1 MNLLEEPIIKT
12 LVARLIQ
19 PGVIGLAINGSFSRD
34 DHNQYSDVDMNIF
47 IDTLPED
54 TYSLQIFNGRL
65 ISLKYIRPSDEFD
78 SLKKPE
84 RAIWAVPGLQQMQI
98 LADESGQIAKLKQA
112 AHDFKW
118 AELQDQANEYA
129 VDSLMGCAEEVHKTI
144 SGLLQENESKVLY
157 AAWGLFKGLS
167 FAAAVQAG
175 LMIESENKIFSMMQE
190 HFSSNSA
197 WVQAFRRSFG
207 MDVEAGV
214 PAYRARGRAALELY
228 EQTYLLFGDIIND
241 KHREVIENTL
251 QLISSYKQS
260 NPHD

>member
-1 MNLLEEPIIKT
+1 MNLLKDPFIQT

-19 PGVIGLAINGSFSRD
+19 PGVIGLAVTGSYSRD
-34 DHNQYSDVDMNIF
+34 DYNQYSDVDMNIF
-47 IDTLPED
+47 MDALPED
-54 TYSLQIFNGRL
+54 TYSLQILNSRL
-65 ISLKYIRPSDEFD
+65 VSLKYIRPSDEFD
-78 SLKKPE
+78 SLTKPE

-98 LADESGQIAKLKQA
+98 LTDESGQIAKLKQA

-118 AELQDQANEYA
+118 ADLQEKANEYA

-144 SGLLQENESKVLY
+144 SGLLQKNESKVLY

-190 HFSSNSA
+190 HFSNNSA

-214 PAYRARGRAALELY
+214 LTYQTRGRASLELY
-228 EQTYLLFGDIIND
+228 EQTYLLFENLIND
-241 KHREVIENTL
+241 QHREVIENTL

-260 NPHD
+260 NPNG